1 MIQLNFTLLVQLV
14 NFLVLLFLLNTIL
27 YKPVMAKL
35 REREA
40 RIRGDRE
47 KAEQL
52 ARSVEEQEKR
62 HQEELAK
69 ARQAAGK
76 DKVALLAE
84 AKGKESDILKKARS
98 DAGAII
104 EEMKVTI
111 QQQVGEARSALK
123 TQMTPLARS
132 IAEKILGRSVG

>member
-14 NFLVLLFLLNTIL
+14 NFIVLLFILNAIL

-52 ARSVEEQEKR
+52 ERSVNEQEKR
-62 HQEELAK
+62 HQEELAR
-69 ARQAAGK
+69 ARQAGGQEKA
-76 DKVALLAE
+76 ALLAE
-84 AKGKESDILKKARS
+84 AKKRESDILSRARS
-98 DAGAII
+98 DAGTIV
-104 EEMKVTI
+104 EEMRVAI
-111 QQQVGEARSALK
+111 QKEIAEARSALK
-123 TQMTPLARS
+123 AQMTPLAQS
-132 IAEKILGRSVG
+132 VAEKLLGRSL